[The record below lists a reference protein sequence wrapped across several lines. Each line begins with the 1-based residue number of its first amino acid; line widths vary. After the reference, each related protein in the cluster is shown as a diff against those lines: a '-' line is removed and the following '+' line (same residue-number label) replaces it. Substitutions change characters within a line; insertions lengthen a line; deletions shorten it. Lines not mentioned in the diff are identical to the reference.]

1 MGVNNQTEVA
11 NSKISAR
18 SSLIRKVP
26 NVARILIVCDD
37 ASITDG
43 VNKVLREA
51 GLISECVESMSAGC
65 ASARSG
71 QFQVVFTKPILGDG
85 SWRRLVDIASH
96 YDLGFEVVLVAS
108 TFDFNDW
115 AQALEDGAF
124 DVLDA
129 LQELPKTA
137 EVAKRALWA
146 AYLKGAGPCPEIV
159 THPMA
164 A

>member
-1 MGVNNQTEVA
+1 MGLNTQTEVGNA
-11 NSKISAR
+11 KISSH
-18 SSLIRKVP
+18 SSLMRKVP
-26 NVARILIVCDD
+26 DVARILIVCDD

-71 QFQVVFTKPILGDG
+71 QYQVVFTKPVLSDG

-108 TFDFNDW
+108 TFDFNEW
-115 AQALEDGAF
+115 AEALGMGH
-124 DVLDA
+124 L
-129 LQELPKTA
+129 TS
-137 EVAKRALWA
+137 
-146 AYLKGAGPCPEIV
+146 
-159 THPMA
+159 
-164 A
+164 